1 MIYCVIPQAL
11 SDELYDKMVAYY
23 KDDPNV
29 TVIIDRREG
38 PDRRRGA
45 ERPSTR
51 SSASCATGATG
62 ACRGHLPADVLGG
75 LTVKVVVH
83 VDGGARGNPGPGGGR
98 QRS

>member
-38 PDRRRGA
+38 PDRRSGEA
-45 ERPSTR
+45 EGEHKDQRVLRDRRHRRMPGTFPSTY
-51 SSASCATGATG
+51 SG
-62 ACRGHLPADVLGG
+62 D
-75 LTVKVVVH
+75 
-83 VDGGARGNPGPGGGR
+83 
-98 QRS
+98 